1 MYPEK
6 VMIQEA
12 EKCSRCGVC
21 AAVCPVFRELQ
32 RETYSSRGKTE
43 IAKALVAGELP
54 YSSYTEDIFSKC
66 LLCLTCKG
74 ACPAGVDQGK
84 LILGIRA
91 ELAKRR
97 GLPLSK
103 KIAFKYLL
111 KNRSL
116 FEKALK
122 AFSYLQMFAPPK
134 GDGQLR
140 YLPFFLSAFGKGRL
154 IPDLSKTPLRKEF
167 PEVIPPSKAPAQ
179 MRAGLFSGCFIDF
192 VDPAIG
198 RSLIRVLGRHG
209 VEVVFPKKQTCC
221 GIPVFMSGD
230 LQNGLDLLK
239 MNIEAFAP
247 YKLDAII
254 VACATCGTALK
265 ESYKVLVEGESQDW
279 KDRVE
284 AFRAKV
290 LDISEFLTQ
299 KIKLSPLTLPLSPA
313 NGGEGGGEGEGKKG
327 NSYTIKLTKAEKE
340 PLQKV
345 TYHDPCHLN
354 RSQGVTSQPRQVLKN
369 LPGITLVEM
378 RDPQRCCGGGG
389 SFSFYNYDLSQQISR
404 QKVEDI
410 QATKASVVVTGC
422 PGCMLQLKDQL
433 GQKNSQVEVKH
444 LIQLVDEAEA

>member
-1 MYPEK
+1 MYSEQI
-6 VMIQEA
+6 MIQEA

-140 YLPFFLSAFGKGRL
+140 HLPFFLSAFGKRRL

-254 VACATCGTALK
+254 VACATCGSALK
-265 ESYKVLVEGESQDW
+265 ESYKTLVEGESQEW
-279 KDRVE
+279 KDRVG
-284 AFRAKV
+284 AFSGKV
-290 LDISEFLTQ
+290 LDIAEFLTQ
-299 KIKLSPLTLPLSPA
+299 KIKLT
-313 NGGEGGGEGEGKKG
+313 KG
-327 NSYTIKLTKAEKE
+327 EKE
-340 PLQKV
+340 SLQKV

-354 RSQGVTSQPRQVLKN
+354 RGQGVLSQPREVLKN

-378 RDPQRCCGGGG
+378 RDAQRCCGGGG

-444 LIQLVDEAEA
+444 LIQLVDEAGS

>member
-1 MYPEK
+1 MFSEK
-6 VMIQEA
+6 IMTQEA

-43 IAKALVAGELP
+43 IAKALAAGELP
-54 YSSYTEDIFSKC
+54 YSSYTEDIFMKC

-84 LILGIRA
+84 LVLGIRA

-140 YLPFFLSAFGKGRL
+140 HLPFFLSAFGKGRL

-167 PEVIPPSKAPAQ
+167 PEVIPPSKGPTQ
-179 MRAGLFSGCFIDF
+179 LRVGLFSGCFIDF
-192 VDPAIG
+192 VEPAIG
-198 RSLIRVLGRHG
+198 RSLIHVLGRHG

-239 MNIEAFAP
+239 MNVEAFSP
-247 YKLDAII
+247 YELDAVV

-265 ESYKVLVEGESQDW
+265 ESYKTLVEGESQEW
-279 KDRVE
+279 KDRVNV
-284 AFRAKV
+284 FSGKV
-290 LDISEFLTQ
+290 QDIAELLTQ
-299 KIKLSPLTLPLSPA
+299 KINLDKT
-313 NGGEGGGEGEGKKG
+313 EK
-327 NSYTIKLTKAEKE
+327 NS
-340 PLQKV
+340 LQKV

-354 RSQGVTSQPRQVLKN
+354 RSQGISSQPRQVLKR

-389 SFSFYNYDLSQQISR
+389 SFSFYNYELSKQISR
-404 QKVEDI
+404 RKIEDI
-410 QATKASVVVTGC
+410 EATKASVVVTGC

-433 GQKNSQVEVKH
+433 GQKGSAAEVKH
-444 LIQLVDEAEA
+444 LIQMVDEAGV

>member
-97 GLPLSK
+97 GLPLFK

-140 YLPFFLSAFGKGRL
+140 HLPFFLSAFGKRRL

-167 PEVIPPSKAPAQ
+167 PEVIPPSKGPAQ
-179 MRAGLFSGCFIDF
+179 LRVGLFSGCFIDF

-254 VACATCGTALK
+254 VACATCGSALK
-265 ESYKVLVEGESQDW
+265 ESYKTLVEGESQEW
-279 KDRVE
+279 KDRVG
-284 AFRAKV
+284 AFSGKV
-290 LDISEFLTQ
+290 LDIAEFLTQ
-299 KIKLSPLTLPLSPA
+299 KIKLT
-313 NGGEGGGEGEGKKG
+313 KG
-327 NSYTIKLTKAEKE
+327 EKE

-354 RSQGVTSQPRQVLKN
+354 RGQGVLSQPREVLKN

-378 RDPQRCCGGGG
+378 RDAQRCCGGGG

-444 LIQLVDEAEA
+444 LIQLVDEAGS

>member
-1 MYPEK
+1 MYSEQI
-6 VMIQEA
+6 MIQEA

-140 YLPFFLSAFGKGRL
+140 HLPFFLSAFGKRRL

-179 MRAGLFSGCFIDF
+179 MRAGFFSGCFIDF

-239 MNIEAFAP
+239 MNIEAFAAHE
-247 YKLDAII
+247 LDAVIT
-254 VACATCGTALK
+254 ACATCGTALK
-265 ESYKVLVEGESQDW
+265 ESYKVLVEGESQEW
-279 KDRVE
+279 KDRVA
-284 AFRAKV
+284 AFSAKTM
-290 LDISEFLTQ
+290 DIAEFLTR
-299 KIKLSPLTLPLSPA
+299 K
-313 NGGEGGGEGEGKKG
+313 
-327 NSYTIKLTKAEKE
+327 IKLTKPEKTT
-340 PLQKV
+340 LIKV

-378 RDPQRCCGGGG
+378 RDAQRCCGGGG

-444 LIQLVDEAEA
+444 LIQLVDEVGS

>member
-1 MYPEK
+1 MYPSEI
-6 VMIQEA
+6 MLQEA

-140 YLPFFLSAFGKGRL
+140 HLPFFLSAFGKGRL

-179 MRAGLFSGCFIDF
+179 MRVGLFSGCFIDF

-254 VACATCGTALK
+254 VACATCGSALK
-265 ESYKVLVEGESQDW
+265 ESYKTLVEGESQEW
-279 KDRVE
+279 KDRVG
-284 AFRAKV
+284 AFSGKV
-290 LDISEFLTQ
+290 LDIAEFLTQ
-299 KIKLSPLTLPLSPA
+299 KIKLT
-313 NGGEGGGEGEGKKG
+313 KG
-327 NSYTIKLTKAEKE
+327 EKE
-340 PLQKV
+340 SLQKV

-354 RSQGVTSQPRQVLKN
+354 RGQGVLSQPREVLKN

-378 RDPQRCCGGGG
+378 RDAQRCCGGGG

-444 LIQLVDEAEA
+444 LIQLVDEAGS

>member
-1 MYPEK
+1 MYPTQI
-6 VMIQEA
+6 MIQEA

-103 KIAFKYLL
+103 KVAFKYLL

-140 YLPFFLSAFGKGRL
+140 HLPFFLSAFGKRRL

-167 PEVIPPSKAPAQ
+167 PEVIPPSKTPAQ
-179 MRAGLFSGCFIDF
+179 LRVGLFSGCFIDF

-239 MNIEAFAP
+239 MNIKAFAAHE
-247 YKLDAII
+247 LDAVIT
-254 VACATCGTALK
+254 ACATCGTALK
-265 ESYKVLVEGESQDW
+265 ESYKVLVEGESQEW
-279 KDRVE
+279 KDRVA
-284 AFRAKV
+284 AFSAKTM
-290 LDISEFLTQ
+290 DIAEFLTR
-299 KIKLSPLTLPLSPA
+299 KIKLPKPEKATL
-313 NGGEGGGEGEGKKG
+313 
-327 NSYTIKLTKAEKE
+327 I
-340 PLQKV
+340 KV

-354 RSQGVTSQPRQVLKN
+354 RGQGVLSQPREVLKN

-378 RDPQRCCGGGG
+378 RDAQRCCGGGG

-433 GQKNSQVEVKH
+433 GQKNSRVEVKH
-444 LIQLVDEAEA
+444 LIQLVDEAGS

>member
-140 YLPFFLSAFGKGRL
+140 HLPFFLSAFGKRRL

-167 PEVIPPSKAPAQ
+167 PEVIPPSKGPAQ
-179 MRAGLFSGCFIDF
+179 LRVGLFSGCFIDF

-254 VACATCGTALK
+254 VACATCGSALK
-265 ESYKVLVEGESQDW
+265 ESYKTLVEGESQEW
-279 KDRVE
+279 KDRVG
-284 AFRAKV
+284 AFSGKV
-290 LDISEFLTQ
+290 LDIAEFLTQ
-299 KIKLSPLTLPLSPA
+299 KIKLT
-313 NGGEGGGEGEGKKG
+313 KG
-327 NSYTIKLTKAEKE
+327 EKE
-340 PLQKV
+340 SLQKV

-354 RSQGVTSQPRQVLKN
+354 RGQGVLSQPREVLKN

-378 RDPQRCCGGGG
+378 RDAQRCCGGGG

-444 LIQLVDEAEA
+444 LIQLVDEAGS

>member
-1 MYPEK
+1 MYPSQ
-6 VMIQEA
+6 ILLQEA

-103 KIAFKYLL
+103 KVAFKYLL

-140 YLPFFLSAFGKGRL
+140 HLPFFLSAFGKRRL

-254 VACATCGTALK
+254 VACATCGSALK
-265 ESYKVLVEGESQDW
+265 ESYKTLVEGESQEW
-279 KDRVE
+279 KDRVG
-284 AFRAKV
+284 AFSGKV
-290 LDISEFLTQ
+290 LDIAEFLTQ
-299 KIKLSPLTLPLSPA
+299 KIKLT
-313 NGGEGGGEGEGKKG
+313 KG
-327 NSYTIKLTKAEKE
+327 EKE
-340 PLQKV
+340 SLQKV

-354 RSQGVTSQPRQVLKN
+354 RGQGVLSQPREVLKN

-378 RDPQRCCGGGG
+378 RDAQRCCGGGG
-389 SFSFYNYDLSQQISR
+389 SFSFYHYDLSQQISR

-444 LIQLVDEAEA
+444 LIQLVDEAGA

>member
-1 MYPEK
+1 MYSEK
-6 VMIQEA
+6 IMIQEA

-32 RETYSSRGKTE
+32 KETYSSRGKTE

-54 YSSYTEDIFSKC
+54 YSAYTEDLFSKC

-116 FEKALK
+116 FGKALK
-122 AFSYLQMFAPPK
+122 TFSYLQMFSPPR
-134 GDGQLR
+134 GNGQLR
-140 YLPFFLSAFGKGRL
+140 HLPFFLSAFGRGRL
-154 IPDLSKTPLRKEF
+154 IPDISAKPLRKQV
-167 PEVIPPSKAPAQ
+167 PEVNSPSRPAN
-179 MRAGLFSGCFIDF
+179 MRVGFFPGCFIDF
-192 VDPAIG
+192 VAPDIG
-198 RSLIRVLGRHG
+198 RALIRVLNRQG

-230 LQNGLDLLK
+230 LENGLDLLK

-247 YKLDAII
+247 HKLDAVIT
-254 VACATCGTALK
+254 ACATCGTALK
-265 ESYKVLVEGESQDW
+265 ESYKVLVEEQNEEWKNRVQTFSGQVQDI
-279 KDRVE
+279 
-284 AFRAKV
+284 A
-290 LDISEFLTQ
+290 EFLSG
-299 KIKLSPLTLPLSPA
+299 KVKLPPT
-313 NGGEGGGEGEGKKG
+313 N
-327 NSYTIKLTKAEKE
+327 KE
-340 PLQKV
+340 PLPV

-354 RSQGVTSQPRQVLKN
+354 RGQGILTQPREILKN
-369 LPGITLVEM
+369 ISGVTLVEM
-378 RDPQRCCGGGG
+378 HDPQRCCGGGG

-404 QKVEDI
+404 SKIEDI
-410 QATKASVVVTGC
+410 EATKAKVVVTGC
-422 PGCMLQLKDQL
+422 PGCMLQLEDQL
-433 GQKNSQVEVKH
+433 GQKDSSVAVKH
-444 LIQLVDEAEA
+444 LIQLVDEAEG

>member
-1 MYPEK
+1 MYSEQI
-6 VMIQEA
+6 MIQEA

-140 YLPFFLSAFGKGRL
+140 HLPFFLSAFGKRRL

-254 VACATCGTALK
+254 VACATCGSALK
-265 ESYKVLVEGESQDW
+265 ESYKTLVEGESQEW
-279 KDRVE
+279 KDRVG
-284 AFRAKV
+284 AFSGKV
-290 LDISEFLTQ
+290 LDIAEFLTQ
-299 KIKLSPLTLPLSPA
+299 KIKLT
-313 NGGEGGGEGEGKKG
+313 KG
-327 NSYTIKLTKAEKE
+327 EKE
-340 PLQKV
+340 SLQKV

-354 RSQGVTSQPRQVLKN
+354 RSQGVTSQPREVLKN

-378 RDPQRCCGGGG
+378 RDAQRCCGGGG